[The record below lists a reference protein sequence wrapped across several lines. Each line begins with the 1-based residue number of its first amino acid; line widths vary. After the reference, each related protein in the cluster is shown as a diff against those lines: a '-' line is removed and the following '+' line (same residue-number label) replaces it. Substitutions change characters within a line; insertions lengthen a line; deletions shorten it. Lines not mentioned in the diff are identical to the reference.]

1 MHRSFKG
8 PPAARVA
15 AGAALLEA
23 LLALLLVSLLSAA
36 LLNQQDALRHARTA
50 ARQRIDAL
58 QLARLEFDRLRGAAA
73 SSPATAAPAPF
84 ELSHSEPSEASE
96 APALRD
102 LSVVV
107 NWRHPAGGLHR
118 VQLDARVPRLSP
130 VYDAVLGLAP
140 QDIAIARPLGRAP
153 DIPFESIST
162 APDRSLWQPGGPGAA
177 AWVFGDAD
185 GAIVA
190 RCSAAPSG
198 CEPASGTVLSGH
210 LRFSASAPPDPAT
223 PGDPLLPLGV
233 VLALDGPPA
242 RLVRC
247 AIQPVAIANARFV
260 RYGCVVPDP
269 PATGWSGRVEIEPL
283 GWSVGTRA
291 GSQRVCRYS
300 TDLDGSGAIDR
311 NDEHPARYATV
322 HGALRQQNYLVV
334 RGDQP
339 CPDGSTIATHNDALL
354 DTVQH
359 QPCLLYTSPSPRD

>member
-1 MHRSFKG
+1 MHRCFTA
-8 PPAARVA
+8 PPAARAA

-23 LLALLLVSLLSAA
+23 LFALLLVSLLSAA
-36 LLNQQDALRHARTA
+36 LLDQQGVLRDTRTA

-58 QLARLEFDRLRGAAA
+58 QLARREFDRLRSPAA
-73 SSPATAAPAPF
+73 SSPAATTPSPF
-84 ELSHSEPSEASE
+84 ELSHSEQSEVPETSE
-96 APALRD
+96 TPALRD

-118 VQLDARVPRLSP
+118 VQLDARVPRVSP

-162 APDRSLWQPGGPGAA
+162 TPDRSLWQPGGPGAA
-177 AWVFGDAD
+177 GWVFGDAD

-190 RCSAAPSG
+190 RCNAAPSG
-198 CEPASGTVLSGH
+198 CEAASGTLLSGH

-233 VLALDGPPA
+233 VVALDGPPA
-242 RLVRC
+242 RTVRC
-247 AIQPVAIANARFV
+247 TIQPVATAGARFV
-260 RYGCVVPDP
+260 RYSCVVPDP
-269 PATGWSGRVEIEPL
+269 PAAGWSGRVEIEPL

-300 TDLDGSGAIDR
+300 ADLDASGAIDR
-311 NDEHPARYATV
+311 NDEHPARYTAV

-339 CPDGSTIATHNDALL
+339 CPDGSAIATHNDALL

-359 QPCLLYTSPSPRD
+359 QP